1 MSVSDIIA
9 NALHIKLS
17 PRHAYD
23 FHVERCVY
31 LMKFLIYCVIV
42 ITKFLNFVSKLHA
55 LREEDQVLLRAAEAA
70 AHTLTHHHHH
80 HHHHYYHHHHHHHH
94 HHQYHYHRH
103 SRQYCGGIFARL
115 HIHNRAMTAAA
126 VGVSLYE
133 YGLSGCNPGKLCLN
147 KQSAYVIVFNTFP
160 GHSFV
165 TLICSGCSQCSIFQ
179 STIEEH
185 QQD

>member
-1 MSVSDIIA
+1 M
-9 NALHIKLS
+9 L
-17 PRHAYD
+17 
-23 FHVERCVY
+23 C
-31 LMKFLIYCVIV
+31 
-42 ITKFLNFVSKLHA
+42 
-55 LREEDQVLLRAAEAA
+55 AAEAA

-80 HHHHYYHHHHHHHH
+80 HYYHHHHHHHHH

-133 YGLSGCNPGKLCLN
+133 YGLSGCKPGKLCLN

-165 TLICSGCSQCSIFQ
+165 TLVIACCSLVQFLNLFIIGYAQVVANVRFSNRLSKNTSKINKKR
-179 STIEEH
+179 TTATNNEL
-185 QQD
+185 